1 MRPIAGREPVVHKDT
16 MTRFIKVA
24 DDNGTCD
31 FINLD
36 HVVKVSC
43 GVMRTKKGGGFNIE
57 SVTDSTVPATS
68 PATESTVA
76 VISLFTANGSGDI
89 RFVDLREAIEW
100 TQDNL
105 GLAVPFDQ
113 L

>member
-1 MRPIAGREPVVHKDT
+1 

-24 DDNGTCD
+24 DDNGSCD

-43 GVMRTKKGGGFNIE
+43 GVVRTKKGGGFNIE

-68 PATESTVA
+68 PVTESTVA
-76 VISLFTANGSGDI
+76 VITLLTANGSGDV
-89 RFVDLREAIEW
+89 RFVDLREATKWAQE
-100 TQDNL
+100 NL